1 MNFRQFITI
10 AFLGIL
16 SASPLQAAGDNS
28 LNMALDSTSLNEDA
42 AALYGAACEKIKPQE
57 PKSSI
62 RLRATDKA
70 SFEAVKNLPELA
82 EFKAKA
88 GEHDF
93 NVLVYNVVDN
103 FVEDLAVRTTRQ
115 NEKEICV
122 EVTGYVKKSNI
133 ADAVADN
140 GGAETSGSFDLNDDE
155 KLAELP
161 SGEPQAEPQP
171 VPSKPEQPQNQAP
184 TPLVPPEAQKAEN
197 QDEQKQKHLLY
208 IAPVEF
214 YNNTT
219 SESHKQILKEVFDKN
234 DYFYLTDNKDLAD
247 YIITSKV
254 MRAKVDPI
262 NSNTNRL
269 QMVISVGVEF
279 TDNGA
284 STTEHQNR
292 FILFASDDNEQEV
305 AAKLMRKL
313 LIKAG
318 EQILNKVETNAR
330 KKADIG
336 SLPKIITPK

>member
-10 AFLGIL
+10 AILGIL

-28 LNMALDSTSLNEDA
+28 SDVVLDSTSLNEDA

-88 GEHDF
+88 SEHDF

-133 ADAVADN
+133 ADAASGNTGDEI
-140 GGAETSGSFDLNDDE
+140 AESNDLKEDE
-155 KLAELP
+155 KLP
-161 SGEPQAEPQP
+161 DPQP
-171 VPSKPEQPQNQAP
+171 FQQPEEQQPAP
-184 TPLVPPEAQKAEN
+184 ETAQQPENTPVSLVPEEAQKSES
-197 QDEQKQKHLLY
+197 QDEHKQKHLLY

-279 TDNGA
+279 TDSGA

-313 LIKAG
+313 LIKAS
-318 EQILNKVETNAR
+318 EQILNKVEANAR
-330 KKADIG
+330 KKADTG